1 MFELRNSKIY
11 VVLLYF
17 DNIFEVME
25 IMVIWREYDKWF
37 WKVMF
42 KKMIYWEIGWI
53 GCYYSIIFYII
64 YI

>member
-25 IMVIWREYDKWF
+25 IMVIWWEYDKWF
-37 WKVMF
+37 WLVMF
-42 KKMIYWEIGWI
+42 KK
-53 GCYYSIIFYII
+53 FD
-64 YI
+64 